1 MIQLRP
7 LPCHITQVHR
17 STRPFEVCRY
27 SWTQIAACTVRRPM
41 SGICRHPRTPQALAL
56 AGMPRGHGVSA
67 TAAVQRR
74 PLPDHAC
81 QMARDAPRVS
91 GQTSYRRST
100 GLRSF
105 QITCRLDLSAPR
117 HASRRPSRGRPEPW
131 KHSTCQNLTP
141 YQRCSNATHPL
152 HFKMDSTEETN
163 GCFPQGSCSR
173 TRRDK
178 LRIPPPCPHAHRSAL
193 PDSASADTLNTPA
206 CHQDGYTS
214 HK

>member
-1 MIQLRP
+1 
-7 LPCHITQVHR
+7 
-17 STRPFEVCRY
+17 
-27 SWTQIAACTVRRPM
+27 M
-41 SGICRHPRTPQALAL
+41 SGICRHPRAPQALAL
-56 AGMPRGHGVSA
+56 AGMPRGHGVTAS
-67 TAAVQRR
+67 AAVQRR
-74 PLPDHAC
+74 PLPGHAC

-131 KHSTCQNLTP
+131 EHSTCQNLTP

-152 HFKMDSTEETN
+152 HFEMDSREEIN
-163 GCFPQGSCSR
+163 GCFPRGSCSR

-178 LRIPPPCPHAHRSAL
+178 LRIPPSVPSRAEVGTPRLGLCRLSEHSCLPPRWLHLAQVINSSRGMPHRQYRRRGA
-193 PDSASADTLNTPA
+193 P
-206 CHQDGYTS
+206 
-214 HK
+214 